1 MRRCN
6 ATRASRSLVAPSH
19 FAFVPSGSFIHHVE
33 EVLSTPLSVYVGW
46 KTHPVPFA
54 ARFAIRGSCTTS
66 RSVVQD
72 AVQVK
77 RKVLCLQQGNGL
89 GWSPSV
95 SYP

>member
-6 ATRASRSLVAPSH
+6 ATRASLSLVAPSH

-54 ARFAIRGSCTTS
+54 ARFAIRGSCTAS
-66 RSVVQD
+66 RIIVQ
-72 AVQVK
+72 AQYK
-77 RKVLCLQQGNGL
+77 SQATYLCLQHGIACGR
-89 GWSPSV
+89 SPSV